1 MLFARNVSPVASN
14 IFILKKEVRKMF
26 KKNDTVLYGSEGVCA
41 VNDITQRQFKDCIM
55 QYYVLK
61 PVYKEGATVFVPVEN
76 KDLVAKM
83 KRILSVEDIHQLIE
97 DMPHQT
103 IEWID
108 NDNLRKEKYRE
119 ILKNGNRK
127 QLIQLIRTIYLKQE
141 ELKKIGKKIHATDDN
156 IFKEAERIL
165 YEKFA
170 YVLNIHKEEV
180 VPFIFHQIELK
191 EKS

>member
-1 MLFARNVSPVASN
+1 
-14 IFILKKEVRKMF
+14 MF
-26 KKNDTVLYGSEGVCA
+26 KKNDTVLYSSEGVCV
-41 VNDITQRQFKDCIM
+41 VNDLTQRQFKDRIM

-97 DMPHQT
+97 DMPNQT
-103 IEWID
+103 IEWIY
-108 NDNLRKEKYRE
+108 NDNLRKDKYRE
-119 ILKNGNRK
+119 ILRNGSRK

-156 IFKEAERIL
+156 IFKEAEKIL
-165 YEKFA
+165 YEEFA
-170 YVLNIHKEEV
+170 YVLNIHKEAV

>member
-1 MLFARNVSPVASN
+1 
-14 IFILKKEVRKMF
+14 MF
-26 KKNDTVLYGSEGVCA
+26 KKNDTVLYSSEGVCV
-41 VNDITQRQFKDCIM
+41 VNDITQRQFKDRIM

-97 DMPHQT
+97 DMPNQT

-108 NDNLRKEKYRE
+108 NDNLRKDKFRE
-119 ILKNGNRK
+119 ILRNGNRK

-156 IFKEAERIL
+156 IFKEAEQQVAAK
-165 YEKFA
+165 E
-170 YVLNIHKEEV
+170 VLKAAQKNSKLLNQNMKMMKNLWKMRTKKNQLQLLH
-180 VPFIFHQIELK
+180 
-191 EKS
+191 